1 MFSLIYAQS
10 AGAPGAGGAAGLLPI
25 FGMLAVM
32 IAVMYFIQI
41 RPQNQAQK
49 EKDAMLAALAKGDTV
64 VTIGGICGTITHV
77 SESHVVVEVDKN
89 TSIKFVRRA
98 IAEVKKPAND

>member
-1 MFSLIYAQS
+1 MFPLIYAQA
-10 AGAPGAGGAAGLLPI
+10 AGAASQGGAAGLIPI

-49 EKDAMLAALAKGDTV
+49 EKENMLAALAKGDSV
-64 VTIGGICGTITHV
+64 VTIGGICGTISHV
-77 SESHVVVEVDKN
+77 SESHVVVDVDKN
-89 TSIKFVRRA
+89 TSLKFVRRA